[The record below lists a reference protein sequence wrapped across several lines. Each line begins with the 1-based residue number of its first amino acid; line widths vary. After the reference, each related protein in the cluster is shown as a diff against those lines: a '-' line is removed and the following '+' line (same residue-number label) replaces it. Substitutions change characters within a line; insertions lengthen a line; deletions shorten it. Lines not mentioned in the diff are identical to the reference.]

1 MKYARKNITD
11 ISSIKNKKQQKNKWR
26 KYSIFLSFIKI
37 DIISLYIEIRMKILY
52 LFIFLNEIIKSFC
65 LININIGTTGLLIP
79 YTIGALGYIKKNLNI
94 NDYHLTGI
102 SGGSFASVIYRLEN
116 DLSNHDLIWD
126 KLIGNDK
133 YNIKINRN
141 LEEFQQIIKY
151 NIMNNYKNVDIDNIP
166 ISIVVSR
173 INKLK
178 IINEKI
184 SKFKSL
190 EELLDYC
197 ICSSYIP
204 YISGNT
210 FSKKYKNNNYIDGG
224 IFKNLH
230 HFDCVDKCERTI
242 YIHKNMAERVFN
254 YKDYFYLDKDISKKL
269 FNYGWDD
276 CEKIY
281 NSY

>member
-1 MKYARKNITD
+1 MKLI
-11 ISSIKNKKQQKNKWR
+11 
-26 KYSIFLSFIKI
+26 
-37 DIISLYIEIRMKILY
+37 YILIL
-52 LFIFLNEIIKSFC
+52 LNEIIKSFC

-79 YTIGALGYIKKNLNI
+79 YSIGALGYIKKNLNI
-94 NDYHLTGI
+94 YDYHLTGI
-102 SGGSFASVIYRLEN
+102 SGGSFASIIYHLEN
-116 DLSNHDLIWD
+116 DLSNHDKLWD
-126 KLIGNDK
+126 KLIGNDN
-133 YNIKINRN
+133 YIIKINKN
-141 LEEFQQIIKY
+141 LEEFQQIIKN
-151 NIMNNYKNVDIDNIP
+151 NIINNYNDVDINNIP

-178 IINEKI
+178 ITNEKI
-184 SKFKSL
+184 SNFNNL

-224 IFKNLH
+224 IFRNLH

-242 YIHKNMAERVFN
+242 YIHKNMAKRVFD
-254 YKDYFYLDKDISKKL
+254 YKDLFYLDKNISRKL
-269 FNYGWDD
+269 FNYGWND
-276 CEKIY
+276 CKYIY